1 MVVRISTNN
10 WTHAYLNA
18 DHDMERVMLCA
29 KDSLTVTKK
38 PVAVPQELEAMVG
51 TI

>member
-1 MVVRISTNN
+1 MVVRIATDN

-18 DHDMERVMLCA
+18 DHDVERATSCA

-38 PVAVPQELEAMVG
+38 PVAVPQELEATVG

>member
-1 MVVRISTNN
+1 MDLV
-10 WTHAYLNA
+10 YLKA
-18 DHDMERVMLCA
+18 DHGVKRVMLCA

-38 PVAVPQELEAMVG
+38 PVAVPQELEAIVG